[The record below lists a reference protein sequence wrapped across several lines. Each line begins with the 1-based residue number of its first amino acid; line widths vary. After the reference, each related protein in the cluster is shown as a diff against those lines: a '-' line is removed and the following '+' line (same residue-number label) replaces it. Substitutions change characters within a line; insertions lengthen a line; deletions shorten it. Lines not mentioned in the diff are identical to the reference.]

1 MGSAISSILT
11 CNFSSDGKKDETR
24 EDFDKRITATERS
37 QMNLTNIMSAN
48 FKRIEDKIDMKL
60 DMANIKI
67 DNLTNLMVL
76 GRAVKH

>member
-11 CNFSSDGKKDETR
+11 CNFSSGGKDETR

-37 QMNLTNIMSAN
+37 QMNLTAIMSAN

-76 GRAVKH
+76 GRVPKR